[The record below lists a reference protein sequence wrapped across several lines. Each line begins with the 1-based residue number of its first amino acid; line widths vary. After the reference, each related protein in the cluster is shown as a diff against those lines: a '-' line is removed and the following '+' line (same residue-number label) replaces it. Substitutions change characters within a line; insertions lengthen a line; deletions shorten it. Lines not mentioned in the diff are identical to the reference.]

1 MIYLRKF
8 IEKRRPRV
16 IALCGENMDAYYL
29 RRDIESLL
37 QEISGMAKEIF
48 VEIVDNEAAKIYMH
62 SKQAI
67 VSAS

>member
-8 IEKRRPRV
+8 IEKRRPHV
-16 IALCGENMDAYYL
+16 IAISGENMDAYYL

-37 QEISGMAKEIF
+37 REISGITKEIS
-48 VEIVDNEAAKIYMH
+48 VEIVDNEAARIYMH

-67 VSAS
+67 VNV